1 MRITN
6 INALSSLFDRL
17 ITERIKWYFFV
28 KQGNMELTVHQDEL
42 ISFIRQ
48 EIEKCLLESKYDYI
62 SERRTFVNELLTD
75 LDSLIVSDIHI
86 GESDRA
92 RLDETKKEKPDANV
106 FITQEKRLRTANEQR
121 SRLKN
126 QIDETWRKINES

>member
-6 INALSSLFDRL
+6 INTLSALFDRL

-28 KQGNMELTVHQDEL
+28 KQGNMELMVHQDEL

-48 EIEKCLLESKYDYI
+48 EIEKCLLEPEYEYI

-86 GESDRA
+86 GESDRK
-92 RLDETKKEKPDANV
+92 RLDETKKETPDVNV
-106 FITQEKRLRTANEQR
+106 FIAQEKRLRTANEQR
-121 SRLKN
+121 SKLKN
-126 QIDETWRKINES
+126 QIDETWRKINET

>member
-6 INALSSLFDRL
+6 VNTLSALFDRL

-62 SERRTFVNELLTD
+62 SEKRTFVNELLTD

-86 GESDRA
+86 GESDRK
-92 RLDETKKEKPDANV
+92 RLEETKKDNPDVNV

-121 SRLKN
+121 SKLKN
-126 QIDETWRKINES
+126 QIDETWRKINET